1 MPNSFLTSVCVTV
14 LKQYSKVDNPCKQS
28 ILVLHY
34 FYCSTMF
41 PDVQPQFFLLQFML
55 LRRVHS
61 LSLRLFLFDSCGHVF
76 SAEMAA
82 GFHAL
87 INQTL
92 QNRIDGP
99 SYLNCP
105 LQAQLRN
112 LLSLYHHPSL
122 CIWHS

>member
-1 MPNSFLTSVCVTV
+1 
-14 LKQYSKVDNPCKQS
+14 
-28 ILVLHY
+28 
-34 FYCSTMF
+34 MF

-92 QNRIDGP
+92 QNRTDGP

-105 LQAQLRN
+105 LQTSSEMR
-112 LLSLYHHPSL
+112 
-122 CIWHS
+122 CIAIQAYAYGTAKATAHAGVSVLES

>member
-1 MPNSFLTSVCVTV
+1 
-14 LKQYSKVDNPCKQS
+14 
-28 ILVLHY
+28 
-34 FYCSTMF
+34 MF

-61 LSLRLFLFDSCGHVF
+61 LSLRVFLFDSCGHVF

-99 SYLNCP
+99 SYLNRP
-105 LQAQLRN
+105 LQTQLRN
-112 LLSLYHHPSL
+112 LLSVYRHQAYAYGPAKATAQTGAL
-122 CIWHS
+122 CIRDSNWQPKLKHLETATLLKALA